1 MTAAVIVQ
9 ARMTSTRLPG
19 KVLLPLDGTTVLEH
33 VLTRCLAIAN
43 ADVVCCAI
51 PEGPAHEPL
60 IEIIEYAGA
69 VVYQGS
75 ESDVLDRH
83 YQAARKVGADIVLR
97 VTSDCPMTDPE
108 ICARVLELVR
118 GGGAD
123 FACNNMPPSWP
134 HGLDCEAV
142 SFKWLERAALEAE
155 KQFER
160 EHVMPW
166 IRGHPDVI
174 KANLVGPGGG
184 TEANRWT
191 IDDPDDYAFLEAMWK
206 RLPAG
211 PAGWPYMVALAI
223 VEREPALAAIN
234 AGHDRLEGLKK
245 SMREEKP

>member
-19 KVLLPLDGTTVLEH
+19 KVLLPLGDKTVLDH
-33 VLTRCLAIAN
+33 VLERCRAIRN

-51 PEGPAHEPL
+51 PEGAQSAPL
-60 IEIIEYAGA
+60 LDVIERSGA
-69 VVYQGS
+69 VVFQGS
-75 ESDVLDRH
+75 EADVLDRY
-83 YQAARKVGADIVLR
+83 YQAARSVGADFILR
-97 VTSDCPMTDPE
+97 VTSDCPMADPE
-108 ICARVLELVR
+108 IGARVLDLVS

-142 SFKWLERAALEAE
+142 TFAWLERAAHEAA

-166 IRGHPDVI
+166 IRNHPEVI
-174 KANLVGPGGG
+174 KANLVGPANGIQD
-184 TEANRWT
+184 NRWT
-191 IDDPDDYAFLEAMWK
+191 IDDASDYAFLKAMWD

-211 PAGWPYMVALAI
+211 AAGWPYEVPLAI
-223 VEREPALAAIN
+223 VADEPSLATIN

-245 SMREEKP
+245 SMREDKE